1 MTTQR
6 QIEADPRV
14 TFINDSV
21 IEREANIF
29 AVELLIPEKWIR
41 RDAPD
46 NLDIESDPRIVALA
60 AQYGVS
66 QQLMVMRLM
75 ELKLLG

>member
-1 MTTQR
+1 MT
-6 QIEADPRV
+6 
-14 TFINDSV
+14 FHNDTWK
-21 IEREANIF
+21 EKEANIF
-29 AVELLIPEKWIR
+29 AMQLLIPEQWIR

-60 AQYGVS
+60 KKYGVS
-66 QQLMVMRLM
+66 QQLMVMRLL